1 MKFESASKKDIEE
14 LFPGSSTA
22 KVEKERYLGS
32 LGLQLD
38 AVRLGANTSTIYQ
51 NDPKL
56 LLFTLSR
63 YKFVSKMFAGFEN
76 VLEVGCQEGFGAQ
89 VICKEVTS
97 YTGVDFYL
105 PHIESAAERNTAPNA
120 KYQVHDILN
129 GALEQNFDGVF
140 ALDVLEHIVP
150 EKEDLFLQNVCGS
163 LKSHGSVILGMPS
176 IESQKYASKASRA
189 GHVNCKNGEE
199 FRNLLQQY
207 FHNCFLF
214 SMNDEVLHT
223 GFSPM
228 SHYVFVLAS
237 NKKNVALNY

>member
-1 MKFESASKKDIEE
+1 MKFQTAAKNDIEG
-14 LFPGSSTA
+14 LFPDSSTA
-22 KVEKERYLGS
+22 NVEKERYLGS

-38 AVRLGANTSTIYQ
+38 SVRLGANTSTIYQ

-89 VICKEVTS
+89 IICKEVTA

-105 PHIESAAERNTAPNA
+105 PHINSAKERNTAPNA
-120 KYQVHDILN
+120 KYETLDILN
-129 GALEQNFDGVF
+129 GPMERDFDGVF

-150 EKEDLFLQNVCGS
+150 EKEDLFLQNICGS
-163 LKSHGSVILGMPS
+163 LTPHGSVILGMPS
-176 IESQKYASKASRA
+176 FESQKYASKASKA
-189 GHVNCKNGEE
+189 GHVNCKNGEN
-199 FRNLLQQY
+199 FRNLLKLY

-228 SHYVFVLAS
+228 SHYLFVLAS
-237 NKKNVALNY
+237 NKKRDFTAS